1 MGVGNNVTGNRGWGG
16 GVVVVAVVVKRP
28 ETEPICVSAFSE
40 GLDNDEATWQVV
52 RKGLW
57 VQYPILTVCNE
68 KKIWNIL
75 NLAIL

>member
-1 MGVGNNVTGNRGWGG
+1 M
-16 GVVVVAVVVKRP
+16 VAVVVKWP
-28 ETEPICVSAFSE
+28 ETEPVCVSVFLE
-40 GLDNDEATWQVV
+40 EMDNDEATWQVV

-57 VQYPILTVCNE
+57 VRHPILTVCNE